1 MNSIQSQSKP
11 AFEKIWRIVEVQ
23 IFIFENNIA
32 QQEPYSLEPSEA
44 TIDIEIEAIDFC
56 EFHTNHW
63 VSLHLDQEMGS
74 KDLKFLEMQM
84 NSCELKTE
92 GVQQNWQVV
101 NL

>member
-1 MNSIQSQSKP
+1 MGSKDL
-11 AFEKIWRIVEVQ
+11 ACLLKRRRMQ

-32 QQEPYSLEPSEA
+32 QLGLYSLEPSEA
-44 TIDIEIEAIDFC
+44 TIDIENVAIDFG

-63 VSLHLDQEMGS
+63 VNQHLGLEMDS
-74 KDLKFLEMQM
+74 KDLKFLEMQT